1 MKLGTQTASLVNHI
15 QSRAT
20 IGQPTPTVG
29 MGATI
34 LCWTDRHPATIIEI
48 WEEDNTY
55 VVAVQEDHASRTD
68 KNGLSEVQEYDYSPN
83 CTGSVSYYR
92 LVDGRWQGV
101 RMNSKTK
108 RWNKA
113 EGSGL
118 RIGEREKYHDFSF

>member
-20 IGQPTPTVG
+20 LGQPTPTVG

-34 LCWTDRHPATIIEI
+34 LGWTDRHPATIIEV
-48 WEEDNTY
+48 WKKDY
-55 VVAVQEDHASRTD
+55 VVAVQEDHAFRTD
-68 KNGLSEVQEYDYSPN
+68 KNGMSESQEYTYFPN
-83 CTGSVSYYR
+83 CAGNISYYR
-92 LVDGRWQGV
+92 FVDGRWQSV
-101 RMNSKTK
+101 RMNFKTG
-108 RWNKA
+108 RWVKT